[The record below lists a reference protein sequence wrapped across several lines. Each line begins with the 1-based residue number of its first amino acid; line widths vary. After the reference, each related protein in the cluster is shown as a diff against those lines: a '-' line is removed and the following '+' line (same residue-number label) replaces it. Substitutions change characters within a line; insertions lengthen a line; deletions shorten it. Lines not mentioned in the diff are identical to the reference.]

1 MAKSRYLAGGAAGA
15 ALLAAAT
22 AYTSHWEGRRYTPY
36 FDVGHVLTVCD
47 GHTGPDIIL
56 GKRYSD
62 AECDALARKDILAHE
77 GRMLSCAPELADP
90 KLVPDDTYNAINDW
104 AFNVGTG
111 AACKSTLIRK
121 VKAGDI
127 RGACMELSK
136 WVYVK
141 GRVIKG
147 LAVRRIK
154 GDEVNLSERALC
166 LRGIQ

>member
-1 MAKSRYLAGGAAGA
+1 MKSRYLAGGAGA
-15 ALLAAAT
+15 ALLAFAT

-47 GHTGPDIIL
+47 GHTGSDIIKD
-56 GKRYSD
+56 KRYSD
-62 AECDALARKDILAHE
+62 AECDALLQKDMIAHE
-77 GRMLSCAPELADP
+77 GRMLSCAPELLDTS
-90 KLVPDDTYNAINDW
+90 DDTYVAINDW

-121 VKAGDI
+121 VKAGDV

-136 WVYVK
+136 WVFVK
-141 GRVIKG
+141 GKVIKG

-154 GDEVNLSERALC
+154 GDAKWLSERALC
-166 LRGIQ
+166 LRGLN